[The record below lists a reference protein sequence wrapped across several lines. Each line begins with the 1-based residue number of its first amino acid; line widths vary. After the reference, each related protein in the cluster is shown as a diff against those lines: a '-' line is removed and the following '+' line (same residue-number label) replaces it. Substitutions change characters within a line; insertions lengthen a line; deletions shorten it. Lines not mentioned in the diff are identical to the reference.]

1 MKIYTRT
8 GDEGATGLF
17 GGGRLLKC
25 DPRFAAIGSLDE
37 LNAHLGL
44 CRAASLPVDVDELA
58 GRLQHDL
65 FALGAELAS
74 PNASSV
80 DAGFLTPEDVEHMEA
95 EIDRFEASLPPLRN
109 FILPGGSATAAAV
122 HVARAVCRRA
132 ERDLVAL
139 AQTSPVRGPL
149 LQYVNRVGDLL
160 FVLARYCNAAAG
172 VPDVPWEKRS

>member
-25 DPRFAAIGSLDE
+25 DLRIAAYGALDE
-37 LNAHLGL
+37 LNAHLGQ
-44 CRAASLPVDVDELA
+44 CRATGLPADVDELFS
-58 GRLQHDL
+58 RLQHDL

-80 DAGFLTPEDVEHMEA
+80 DAGFVAPDDVQRVEA
-95 EIDRFEASLPPLRN
+95 EIDCFEASLPPLRN
-109 FILPGGSATAAAV
+109 FILPGGSAAAAAV
-122 HVARAVCRRA
+122 HVARGVCRRA

-139 AQTSPVRGPL
+139 AQSSPIRGPV

-160 FVLARYCNAAAG
+160 FVLARYCNASAG
-172 VPDVPWEKRS
+172 VPDVPWEKRT